1 MSADIRISHV
11 IRYINAMVPKD
22 KKTMQDAYPVEM
34 TETEKTYIVAHL
46 QAIKEKISCEQK
58 APHSM

>member
-1 MSADIRISHV
+1 MKENLSISVSHV

-46 QAIKEKISCEQK
+46 EAIKEEIK
-58 APHSM
+58 

>member
-11 IRYINAMVPKD
+11 IRYINGMVPKD

-34 TETEKTYIVAHL
+34 NEAAKTYIVAHL
-46 QAIKEKISCEQK
+46 EEIKEEIK
-58 APHSM
+58 

>member
-46 QAIKEKISCEQK
+46 EEIKEEIK
-58 APHSM
+58 